1 MYAMVDLC
9 LLVLFSVV
17 VVFCFVFSKLFSV
30 KYKASLDIR
39 HSSLMGHPVETK
51 STTIAINPFVKVLVY
66 IGT

>member
-1 MYAMVDLC
+1 MVDLC
-9 LLVLFSVV
+9 LLVLFSV

-30 KYKASLDIR
+30 KWKASLDIR

>member
-1 MYAMVDLC
+1 MVDLC
-9 LLVLFSVV
+9 LLVLFSVVV

-30 KYKASLDIR
+30 KCKASLDIR
-39 HSSLMGHPVETK
+39 HSSLMGCPVETK